1 MIIIV
6 INAIFVPLSCPRI
19 FSARL
24 MDWVDK
30 SISFSFSAHLFL
42 PFFPSASVSFSYSFS
57 RAFPPASS
65 LGREQNATTRKP
77 RAFRYA
83 RVRSIGRPVYVC
95 GRKFQCARIYAVHTA
110 SYGAHN
116 ALVTKSFRRSLSPK
130 LFYRR
135 EKSLRNERRL
145 HAVDHSGS

>member
-1 MIIIV
+1 MRFSSHYR
-6 INAIFVPLSCPRI
+6 APRI

-42 PFFPSASVSFSYSFS
+42 PPFFPSASVSFSYSFS

-65 LGREQNATTRKP
+65 LGREENATTRKP

-83 RVRSIGRPVYVC
+83 PVRSIGRPCVRVWAQISMRPYIRCTYSVIW
-95 GRKFQCARIYAVHTA
+95 RTQCARNEVV
-110 SYGAHN
+110 SP
-116 ALVTKSFRRSLSPK
+116 LVISETFLPARKEP
-130 LFYRR
+130 
-135 EKSLRNERRL
+135 
-145 HAVDHSGS
+145 